1 MYVVRWLPVHFTMT
15 NIYVLTTGV
24 SSQQSF
30 QRDLRPRP
38 CAWTQEHLCQGLW
51 CQATTSPDPTF
62 FPHVHSRSR
71 EPLTRGGLFRRYP
84 PTPRGYLRVCW
95 QTKSQTK
102 AKKINHPLTSKASLS
117 SLCELMEFCVSIA
130 FFFFFFFCFFC
141 LSTCIPVVL
150 LCVSLSLF
158 MCMLLYTWHC
168 AFVEVNV
175 LLVYYS
181 NYGVE
186 GKWQKR
192 LIQNHNNRVK
202 GTIFILYQFFCV

>member
-30 QRDLRPRP
+30 QCDLRPRP
-38 CAWTQEHLCQGLW
+38 CAWPQEHLCQGLW
-51 CQATTSPDPTF
+51 CQATTSPDPTS

-102 AKKINHPLTSKASLS
+102 AKKMNHPLTSKASLS

-130 FFFFFFFCFFC
+130 FFFFCFF
-141 LSTCIPVVL
+141 LFFLPFYMYTCCTVV
-150 LCVSLSLF
+150 CVPLSL
-158 MCMLLYTWHC
+158 YVH
-168 AFVEVNV
+168 AI
-175 LLVYYS
+175 VYMTLCICGS
-181 NYGVE
+181 E
-186 GKWQKR
+186 C
-192 LIQNHNNRVK
+192 
-202 GTIFILYQFFCV
+202 TIGILQ